1 MKLIKNTIV
10 LLILL
15 IHLNSVA
22 QSRLEGSFFFKGEL
36 KQYSLFIP
44 ENWEPG
50 MNAVLAFH
58 PLNTTRWNS
67 TSWCDTL
74 VSFAKD
80 QTVLLICPDGGVDGR
95 VDDPVDLEFTS
106 ALLDSTDLWYQ
117 FNTDSLVALGFSWGA
132 RTVYTYG
139 LANPSRFRGL
149 IAIGAAI
156 EGTNQ
161 LNGLESGAKFKNIF
175 IIHGTNDDVNNR
187 YWPAK
192 QFFSKTQSCY
202 KDSLLRGIGHTID
215 FTNRNSIIAHAYK
228 FTLRNECLI
237 SSISEETMI
246 EKMGISFLQ
255 NTLTLFS
262 DMDTEIPF
270 IVFDLYGKRLFGG
283 FKSARIQSFS
293 HPLKPG
299 IYLIKLQDKLK
310 YFFVHD

>member
-1 MKLIKNTIV
+1 MEFVKIIMLWLTFLVQWNAT
-10 LLILL
+10 
-15 IHLNSVA
+15 A
-22 QSRLEGSFFFKGEL
+22 QTREEGSLLFKGEL
-36 KQYSLFIP
+36 KKYSLSIP
-44 ENWEPG
+44 KNWEPG

-58 PLNTTRWNS
+58 PLNTARWNS

-74 VSFAKD
+74 SSFAND
-80 QTVLLICPDGGVDGR
+80 QSVLLICPDGGIDGR
-95 VDDPVDLEFTS
+95 VDDPIDLEFTS
-106 ALLDSTDLWYQ
+106 ALLDSAKHWYQ
-117 FNTDSLVALGFSWGA
+117 FNSDSIVALGFSWGA

-161 LNGLESGAKFKNIF
+161 LNGLESGAKYKNIF

-187 YWPAK
+187 YWPAQ

-270 IVFDLYGKRLFGG
+270 IVFDLYGRRLFGG
-283 FKSARIQSFS
+283 LKSARIQSFS